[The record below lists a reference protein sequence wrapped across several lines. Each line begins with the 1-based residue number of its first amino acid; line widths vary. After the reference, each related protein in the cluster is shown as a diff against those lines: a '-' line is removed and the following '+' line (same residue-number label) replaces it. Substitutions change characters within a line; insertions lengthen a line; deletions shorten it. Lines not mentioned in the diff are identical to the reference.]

1 MASGHYENL
10 TDEVPHGH
18 NKIWRPPIISSL
30 SVTSQMLWPLT
41 TTIDS
46 LKSIVTLRIPLHLP
60 ELETNINFVEN
71 LLLVV
76 RK

>member
-1 MASGHYENL
+1 MASGHYDDL

-46 LKSIVTLRIPLHLP
+46 LIAVVASGHNKQW
-60 ELETNINFVEN
+60 
-71 LLLVV
+71 LLVGPITFLWPV
-76 RK
+76 KCCGL